1 MRRAVILATLTF
13 LLLAVAGIT
22 VARERTPGPVS
33 NHQTEST
40 VQGNTTTREYTEPTD
55 EGSTERS
62 EPAARSVAQNST
74 VPEADEPEVAKEV
87 VAEGKGEDAGKPE
100 GVGKLAGKGKSP
112 SAGKPQD
119 VGKPEGVGGR
129 PEGTGEPPGQGKAAD
144 VGKAKGLGGGKPEGK
159 TKGGER
165 EDNGGGG
172 QQKVTLCHRGKNTI
186 KNTITVGAPATEAHH
201 RRHGDTEGACAQ

>member
-22 VARERTPGPVS
+22 VARERTSGPGR

-62 EPAARSVAQNST
+62 EPAARSVVENFTA
-74 VPEADEPEVAKEV
+74 PEADELEVAKQGA
-87 VAEGKGEDAGKPE
+87 AEGIREDAGKPE
-100 GVGKLAGKGKSP
+100 GVGKLAGKGKPP

-129 PEGTGEPPGQGKAAD
+129 PEGAGPPPGKGKPAG
-144 VGKAKGLGGGKPEGK
+144 VGRATGPEPEGK
-159 TKGGER
+159 TRARGAER
-165 EDNGGGG
+165 EANGGAG

-186 KNTITVGAPATEAHH
+186 TVGAPATYAHH
-201 RRHGDTEGACAQ
+201 LRHGDTEGACAQ